1 MKNSLSYYKN
11 NMEKINEQL
20 ESLEKKLIAF
30 SIIRFIIVIVGLIA
44 MYYYYKQDSIEG
56 LGFSFLCTLF
66 VFLIIVFFHNERIN
80 LKKRLLTM
88 LEYYEKGIKRLDNTW
103 KEFSDIGEEFI
114 DKNHSFSSDLDIFGK
129 KSLFQWINLTRTKF
143 GRKKLAHK
151 MMLNDLPTRYE
162 IQDNQ
167 EAIKEL
173 SKKRDFC
180 EKLYFEATIQNK
192 KKENIEELLKWAK
205 SEEKNSFTIKHVS
218 YIFIAITLILI
229 FLTIIGR
236 FPVTYL
242 LLDLMI
248 NYLVIKLLTRK
259 LSSVIDIFINNKR
272 EIIKYSNLLG
282 LIQDESFESKKLLEL
297 QKDLLGSN
305 INCKAE
311 MKKLRNI
318 VNWLGDSTSN
328 AYYLIINVFLMSD
341 IFILCNLEEWRIKNG
356 YKLEKWLE
364 IMGEIEALVS
374 LSTLAFEHQD
384 WSYAKIS
391 GVNEIEARGLAHPL
405 LGERAKVNDFNLC
418 GNERVA
424 LITGSNMSGKSTFLR
439 TIGFNMILT
448 YLGLPTCSK
457 FFKCGIS
464 NIYTCM
470 RTQDNLDENIS
481 SFYAEILRIKLVIE
495 AAKSG
500 KKVFFLLDEIFK
512 GTNSQDRHDG
522 ARILIEQLVKLQAV
536 GLVSTHD
543 LELCNLEQEK
553 SWLVNYN
560 FREYY
565 KNNKINFDYI
575 LRRGKSE
582 TQNAKHLMKLAG
594 IDIED

>member
-114 DKNHSFSSDLDIFGK
+114 NKNHNFSSDLDIFGK

-205 SEEKNSFTIKHVS
+205 SEEKNSFTIKYVS

-374 LSTLAFEHQD
+374 LSTLAFEHQA

-495 AAKSG
+495 AAKSR

>member
-1 MKNSLSYYKN
+1 
-11 NMEKINEQL
+11 
-20 ESLEKKLIAF
+20 
-30 SIIRFIIVIVGLIA
+30 

-205 SEEKNSFTIKHVS
+205 SEEKNSFTIKYVS

-259 LSSVIDIFINNKR
+259 LSSVIDTFINNKR

-374 LSTLAFEHQD
+374 LSTLAFEHQA

>member
-1 MKNSLSYYKN
+1 MKNSLRYYKN
-11 NMEKINEQL
+11 NIEKINEQL

-66 VFLIIVFFHNERIN
+66 VFLIIVFFHSERIN

-205 SEEKNSFTIKHVS
+205 SEEKNSFTIKYVS

>member
-1 MKNSLSYYKN
+1 MKNSLRYYKN
-11 NMEKINEQL
+11 NIEKINEQL
-20 ESLEKKLIAF
+20 KSLEKKLIAF
-30 SIIRFIIVIVGLIA
+30 SIIRFIIVILGLIA

-56 LGFSFLCTLF
+56 LGVSFLCALF
-66 VFLIIVFFHNERIN
+66 VFLIIVFFHSERIN

-192 KKENIEELLKWAK
+192 KKENIEELLKWDK
-205 SEEKNSFTIKHVS
+205 SEEKNSFTIKYVS

>member
-11 NMEKINEQL
+11 NIEKINEQL

-30 SIIRFIIVIVGLIA
+30 SIIRFIIVILGLIA

-56 LGFSFLCTLF
+56 LGVSFLCALF
-66 VFLIIVFFHNERIN
+66 VFLIIVFFHSERIN

-205 SEEKNSFTIKHVS
+205 SEEKNSFTIKYVS

>member
-1 MKNSLSYYKN
+1 MKNSLRYYKN
-11 NMEKINEQL
+11 NIEKINEQL
-20 ESLEKKLIAF
+20 KSLEKKLIAF
-30 SIIRFIIVIVGLIA
+30 SIIRFIIVILGLIA

-56 LGFSFLCTLF
+56 LGVSFLCALF
-66 VFLIIVFFHNERIN
+66 VFLIIVFFHSERIN

-114 DKNHSFSSDLDIFGK
+114 DKNHSFLSDLDIFGK
-129 KSLFQWINLTRTKF
+129 RSLFQWINLTRTKF

-205 SEEKNSFTIKHVS
+205 SEEKNSFTIKYVS

>member
-30 SIIRFIIVIVGLIA
+30 SIIRFIIVIVELIA

-114 DKNHSFSSDLDIFGK
+114 NKNHNFSSDLDIFGK

-205 SEEKNSFTIKHVS
+205 SEEKNSFTIKYVS

-259 LSSVIDIFINNKR
+259 LSSVIDTFINNKR

-374 LSTLAFEHQD
+374 LSTLAFEHQA

>member
-1 MKNSLSYYKN
+1 MKNSLRYYKN
-11 NMEKINEQL
+11 NIEKINEQL
-20 ESLEKKLIAF
+20 KSLEKKLIAF

-56 LGFSFLCTLF
+56 LGVSFLCALF
-66 VFLIIVFFHNERIN
+66 VFLIIVFFHSERIN

-205 SEEKNSFTIKHVS
+205 SEEKNSFTIKYVS

-374 LSTLAFEHQD
+374 LSTLAFEHQA

>member
-1 MKNSLSYYKN
+1 MKNSLRYYKN
-11 NMEKINEQL
+11 NIEKINEQL
-20 ESLEKKLIAF
+20 KSLEKKLIAF
-30 SIIRFIIVIVGLIA
+30 SIIRFIIVILGLIA

-56 LGFSFLCTLF
+56 LGVSFLCALF
-66 VFLIIVFFHNERIN
+66 VFLIIVFFHSERIN

-205 SEEKNSFTIKHVS
+205 SEEKNSFTIKYVS

-374 LSTLAFEHQD
+374 LSTLAFEHQA

>member
-1 MKNSLSYYKN
+1 MENSLNYYKSN
-11 NMEKINEQL
+11 ISKVSCKLEK
-20 ESLEKKLIAF
+20 LEKKLITF
-30 SIIRFIIVIVGLIA
+30 SVIRFIIVIAGLIA
-44 MYYYYKQDSIEG
+44 MYYCYKKNSIEG
-56 LGFSFLCTLF
+56 VGFSFLCTLII
-66 VFLIIVFFHNERIN
+66 FLVIAFFHNEKIN
-80 LKKRLLTM
+80 NKKRLLMM
-88 LEYYEKGIKRLDNTW
+88 LNYYEKGIKRLDNTW
-103 KEFSDIGEEFI
+103 KEFDDVGEEFI
-114 DKNHSFSSDLDIFGK
+114 DRNHNFSSDLDIFGK
-129 KSLFQWINLTRTKF
+129 NSLFQWINLTKTKF
-143 GRKKLAHK
+143 GRKRLAYK
-151 MMLNDLPTRYE
+151 MMVNDLPTRYE

-173 SKKRDFC
+173 AKKREFC
-180 EKLYFEATIQNK
+180 EGLYFEASIENK

-205 SEEKNSFTIKHVS
+205 SEEKNSFTIKYIS
-218 YIFIAITLILI
+218 YVFIAITAIII
-229 FLTIIGR
+229 FLAIIGR
-236 FPVTYL
+236 IPITYL

-248 NYLVIKLLTRK
+248 NYLVIKLLTKR
-259 LSSVIDIFINNKR
+259 LSSVIDIFIKNKR
-272 EIIKYSNLLG
+272 EIIKYSALLE
-282 LIQDESFESKKLLEL
+282 LIQDEKFQSKKLLGL

-305 INCKAE
+305 INCKCE
-311 MKKLRNI
+311 MKKLKNI

-328 AYYLIINVFLMSD
+328 AYYLIINVFFMSD
-341 IFILCNLEEWRIKNG
+341 IFILCNLEEWRINNG

-374 LSTLAFEHQD
+374 LSTLAFEHEE
-384 WSYAKIS
+384 WVYPTIS
-391 GVNEIEARGLAHPL
+391 GVNEVEAKALAHPL
-405 LGERAKVNDFNLC
+405 LGDRAKSNDFNLY
-418 GNERVA
+418 GSEKVA

-439 TIGFNMILT
+439 TIGFNMVLT
-448 YLGLPTCSK
+448 YLGLPTCSRA
-457 FFKCGIS
+457 FKCGIS

-470 RTQDNLDENIS
+470 RTQDNLEENIS

-500 KKVFFLLDEIFK
+500 EKVFFLLDEIFK
-512 GTNSQDRHDG
+512 GTNSNDRHDG
-522 ARILIEQLVKLQAV
+522 ARILIEQLVKLQGV

-543 LELCNLEQEK
+543 LELCNLEKEK

-565 KNNKINFDYI
+565 KDNKINFDYV

>member
-11 NMEKINEQL
+11 NIEKINEQL
-20 ESLEKKLIAF
+20 KSLEKKLIAF
-30 SIIRFIIVIVGLIA
+30 SIIRFIIVIIGLIA

-114 DKNHSFSSDLDIFGK
+114 NKNHNFSSDLDIFGK

-205 SEEKNSFTIKHVS
+205 SDEKNSFTIKYVS

-374 LSTLAFEHQD
+374 LSTLAFEHQA

-424 LITGSNMSGKSTFLR
+424 LITGSNMSGKSTLLR

>member
-205 SEEKNSFTIKHVS
+205 SEEKNSFTIKYVS

>member
-114 DKNHSFSSDLDIFGK
+114 NKNHNFSSDLDIFGK

-205 SEEKNSFTIKHVS
+205 SEEKNSFTIKYVS

-259 LSSVIDIFINNKR
+259 LSSVIDIFINNKG

>member
-11 NMEKINEQL
+11 NIEKINEQL
-20 ESLEKKLIAF
+20 KSLEKKLIAF
-30 SIIRFIIVIVGLIA
+30 SIIRFIIVILGLIA

-56 LGFSFLCTLF
+56 LGVSFLCALF
-66 VFLIIVFFHNERIN
+66 VFLIIVFFHSERIN

-192 KKENIEELLKWAK
+192 NKENIEELLKWDK
-205 SEEKNSFTIKHVS
+205 SEEKNSFTIKYVS

-259 LSSVIDIFINNKR
+259 LSSVIDTFINNKR

-374 LSTLAFEHQD
+374 LSTLAFEHQA

>member
-1 MKNSLSYYKN
+1 MKNSLRYYKN
-11 NMEKINEQL
+11 NIEKINEQL
-20 ESLEKKLIAF
+20 KSLEKKLIAF
-30 SIIRFIIVIVGLIA
+30 SIIRFIIVILGLIA

-56 LGFSFLCTLF
+56 LGVSFLCALF
-66 VFLIIVFFHNERIN
+66 VFLIIVFFHSERIN

-205 SEEKNSFTIKHVS
+205 SEEKNSFTIKYVS

-259 LSSVIDIFINNKR
+259 LGSVIDIFINNKR

>member
-11 NMEKINEQL
+11 NIEKINEQL
-20 ESLEKKLIAF
+20 KSLEKKLIAF
-30 SIIRFIIVIVGLIA
+30 SIIRFIIVIIGLIL

-114 DKNHSFSSDLDIFGK
+114 NKNHNFSSDLDIFGK

-205 SEEKNSFTIKHVS
+205 SDEKNSFTIKYVS

-374 LSTLAFEHQD
+374 LSTLAFEHQA

>member
-30 SIIRFIIVIVGLIA
+30 SIIRFIIVIIGLIL

-66 VFLIIVFFHNERIN
+66 VFLIIIFFHSERIN

-114 DKNHSFSSDLDIFGK
+114 NKNHNFSSDLDIFGK

-205 SEEKNSFTIKHVS
+205 SEEKNSFTIKYVS

>member
-11 NMEKINEQL
+11 NIEKINEQL

-66 VFLIIVFFHNERIN
+66 VFLIIVFFHSERIN

-205 SEEKNSFTIKHVS
+205 SEEKNSFTIKYVS

>member
-114 DKNHSFSSDLDIFGK
+114 NKNHNFSSDLDIFGK

-205 SEEKNSFTIKHVS
+205 SEEKNSFTIKYVS

-236 FPVTYL
+236 FPITYL

>member
-20 ESLEKKLIAF
+20 EGLEKKLIAF

-114 DKNHSFSSDLDIFGK
+114 NKNHNFSSDLDIFGE

-205 SEEKNSFTIKHVS
+205 SEEKNSFTIKYVS

-374 LSTLAFEHQD
+374 LSTLAFEHQA

>member
-1 MKNSLSYYKN
+1 MKNSLRYYKN
-11 NMEKINEQL
+11 NIEKINEQL
-20 ESLEKKLIAF
+20 KSLEKKLIAF
-30 SIIRFIIVIVGLIA
+30 SIIRFIIVIIGLIL

-56 LGFSFLCTLF
+56 LGVSFLCALF
-66 VFLIIVFFHNERIN
+66 VFLIIVFFHSERIN

-205 SEEKNSFTIKHVS
+205 SEEKNSFTIKYVS

>member
-114 DKNHSFSSDLDIFGK
+114 NKNHNFSSDLDIFGK

-205 SEEKNSFTIKHVS
+205 SEEKNSFTIKYVS

-259 LSSVIDIFINNKR
+259 LSSVIDTFINNKR

-374 LSTLAFEHQD
+374 LSTLAFEHQA

>member
-114 DKNHSFSSDLDIFGK
+114 NKNHNFSSDLDIFGK

-205 SEEKNSFTIKHVS
+205 SDEKNSFTIKYVS

>member
-1 MKNSLSYYKN
+1 MKNSLRYYKN
-11 NMEKINEQL
+11 NIEKINEQL
-20 ESLEKKLIAF
+20 KSLEKKLIAF
-30 SIIRFIIVIVGLIA
+30 SIIRFIIVILGLIA

-56 LGFSFLCTLF
+56 LGVSFLCALF
-66 VFLIIVFFHNERIN
+66 VFLIIVFFHSERIN

-205 SEEKNSFTIKHVS
+205 SEEKNSFTIKYVS

-236 FPVTYL
+236 FPITYL

>member
-30 SIIRFIIVIVGLIA
+30 SIIRFIIVIIGLIL

-66 VFLIIVFFHNERIN
+66 VFLIIIFFHSERIN

-205 SEEKNSFTIKHVS
+205 SEEKNSFTIKYVS

>member
-1 MKNSLSYYKN
+1 MKNSLRYYKN
-11 NMEKINEQL
+11 NIEKINEQL
-20 ESLEKKLIAF
+20 KSLEKKLIAF
-30 SIIRFIIVIVGLIA
+30 SIIRFIIVILGLIA

-66 VFLIIVFFHNERIN
+66 VFLIIVFFHSERIN

-114 DKNHSFSSDLDIFGK
+114 NKNHSFSSDLDIFGK

-205 SEEKNSFTIKHVS
+205 SDEKNSFTIKYVS

-318 VNWLGDSTSN
+318 VSWLGDSTSN

-374 LSTLAFEHQD
+374 LSTLAFEHQA

>member
-11 NMEKINEQL
+11 NIEKINEQL
-20 ESLEKKLIAF
+20 KSLEKKLIAF
-30 SIIRFIIVIVGLIA
+30 SIIRFIIVIIGLIL

-114 DKNHSFSSDLDIFGK
+114 NKNHNFSSDLDIFGK

-205 SEEKNSFTIKHVS
+205 SEEKNSFTIKYVS

-374 LSTLAFEHQD
+374 LSTLAFEHQA

>member
-1 MKNSLSYYKN
+1 MKNSLRYYKN
-11 NMEKINEQL
+11 NIEKINEQL
-20 ESLEKKLIAF
+20 KSLEKKLIAF
-30 SIIRFIIVIVGLIA
+30 SIIRFIIVILGLIA

-56 LGFSFLCTLF
+56 LGVSFLCALF
-66 VFLIIVFFHNERIN
+66 VFLIIVFFHSERIN

-205 SEEKNSFTIKHVS
+205 SEEKNSFTIKYVS